1 MASYLLVRGSAWAGS
16 DGTFSEPPLPH
27 SLDLLSPW
35 IIIKKLVWNYVT
47 YIYDKFICVTKDCF
61 FLQKIS
67 VSAHVHSINAG
78 STIRAAHLDMFM
90 FSLWL
95 YIGSCI

>member
-27 SLDLLSPW
+27 SLDPLSPW
-35 IIIKKLVWNYVT
+35 IKIKNLFGTILSISMINLFVKLDSV
-47 YIYDKFICVTKDCF
+47 
-61 FLQKIS
+61 FLQKFF
-67 VSAHVHSINAG
+67 VSAHVHSINAP
-78 STIRAAHLDMFM
+78 STVRGAHLDMFM
-90 FSLWL
+90 FSLCL

>member
-1 MASYLLVRGSAWAGS
+1 MASYLLVRELAWAGS

-27 SLDLLSPW
+27 SLDPPSLW
-35 IIIKKLVWNYVT
+35 KEIKKLVWDYLI
-47 YIYDKFICVTKDCF
+47 YIYGV

-67 VSAHVHSINAG
+67 IYAHVHSINAG

-90 FSLWL
+90 FSLCL

>member
-1 MASYLLVRGSAWAGS
+1 VEQNIFRAFMASYLLVRELAWAGS

-27 SLDLLSPW
+27 CLDLLSPW
-35 IIIKKLVWNYVT
+35 ITIKKLVWEYV
-47 YIYDKFICVTKDCF
+47 IFSV

-67 VSAHVHSINAG
+67 VEAHVHSINVG
-78 STIRAAHLDMFM
+78 STVRAAHLDMFM
-90 FSLWL
+90 FSLCL

>member
-1 MASYLLVRGSAWAGS
+1 VKHLQSFHGLLPAGERVSLGWLRWNLFRASIASLPGS
-16 DGTFSEPPLPH
+16 TEP
-27 SLDLLSPW
+27 LDKD
-35 IIIKKLVWNYVT
+35 KKLVWDYDIC
-47 YIYDKFICVTKDCF
+47 IYGV

-67 VSAHVHSINAG
+67 VKAHVHSINAP
-78 STIRAAHLDMFM
+78 STVRAAHLDMFM

>member
-27 SLDLLSPW
+27 SLDPPSLW
-35 IIIKKLVWNYVT
+35 IEIKNYFGT
-47 YIYDKFICVTKDCF
+47 TFSIYGV

-67 VSAHVHSINAG
+67 VEAHVHSINAP

-90 FSLWL
+90 FSL
-95 YIGSCI
+95 